1 MSSPMDNMPNFE
13 SLFRSSSSKSQ
24 NLSINELEKML
35 RSSGNSPKASRQPS
49 LSNLFISP
57 PKKKSMPKKA
67 ASPKAA
73 SPKPMVMPQF
83 SLSLNNFFSPPKK
96 SPSPQKVS
104 SPDRKFAH
112 LHPGTNSGN
121 KDSMGRIIWHGPRG
135 GRFVISTIGKRV
147 PYHDDDTK
155 LKEKVVKGTN
165 KNSGMVDKKGRKI
178 FIGKSGGKYVITE
191 AGRRTNPST

>member
-35 RSSGNSPKASRQPS
+35 RSSGNSPKPSRQS
-49 LSNLFISP
+49 T
-57 PKKKSMPKKA
+57 PK
-67 ASPKAA
+67 KAA

-155 LKEKVVKGTN
+155 LKEKLVKGTN

-191 AGRRTNPST
+191 AGRRTNPAT

>member
-1 MSSPMDNMPNFE
+1 
-13 SLFRSSSSKSQ
+13 
-24 NLSINELEKML
+24 
-35 RSSGNSPKASRQPS
+35 
-49 LSNLFISP
+49 
-57 PKKKSMPKKA
+57 
-67 ASPKAA
+67 
-73 SPKPMVMPQF
+73 MPQF
-83 SLSLNNFFSPPKK
+83 NLSLNSFFSPTKK
-96 SPSPQKVS
+96 SPSPQKIS

-155 LKEKVVKGTN
+155 LKEKVIKGTN

-191 AGRRTNPST
+191 AGRRTNPAT